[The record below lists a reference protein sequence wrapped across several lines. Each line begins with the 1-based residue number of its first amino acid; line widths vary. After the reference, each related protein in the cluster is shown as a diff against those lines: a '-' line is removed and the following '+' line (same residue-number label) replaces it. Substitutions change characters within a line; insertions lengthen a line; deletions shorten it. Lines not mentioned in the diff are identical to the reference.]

1 MIQFSAILLYFIFAL
16 IVGIF
21 SYRKQTSSS
30 EFLIGNRSL
39 GYWLTAL
46 AAHASD
52 MSNWLFMGYPAIIFL
67 GGMYNVWVAIGL
79 TLCMLLNWQWIA
91 PKIRVL
97 TEQTGTLTL
106 SGFFEHRLQD
116 HSGRIRLFSA
126 AICFLFY
133 TIYIA
138 AGLIGLGLLAE
149 SLFGMPYSLGILLGI
164 AIVVT
169 YVLIGGFVT
178 LAWLDLFQG
187 LFLLAVILI
196 VPIILLPKVGGFSG
210 IQSAMAL
217 KNLSF
222 SLIPSFKGLTLLQIL
237 SLALG
242 WGLGYFGQPHII
254 TKFMGIR
261 DVSKISKSK
270 WVGMT
275 WMILSLSAAT
285 FVGFVGLGFFT
296 QGIGNPEMI
305 FIEMVKESFHP
316 FLIGFILCAIIA
328 AIINVMS
335 SQMLVLSSIL
345 SEDFYKKFLHSKAS
359 DQKLLLISR
368 LGILGVAFL
377 ALGVAYLKPS
387 SIFALVEY
395 AWAGLG
401 AAFGPLLLYML
412 YSKRANKQ
420 GAWIGMLSG
429 GLVSA
434 CWPLVNPL
442 LPLSIHPLLP
452 AFFIG
457 LGFNWAVSQLTPA
470 RVPEVE
476 VSYTN
481 FHK

>member
-1 MIQFSAILLYFIFAL
+1 MIQLSAIILYFCLAL
-16 IVGIF
+16 AVGFF

-30 EFLIGNRSL
+30 EFLMGNRSL

-52 MSNWLFMGYPAIIFL
+52 MSNWLFMGYPATIFL
-67 GGMYNVWVAIGL
+67 GGLFNVWVAIGL
-79 TLCMLLNWQWIA
+79 TLCMLLNWQLIA
-91 PKIRVL
+91 PKMRSL
-97 TEQTGTLTL
+97 TEKVGALTL
-106 SGFFEHRLQD
+106 SSFFESHLKDQ
-116 HSGRIRLFSA
+116 SGRIRLFSA
-126 AICFLFY
+126 AVCLLFY

-149 SLFGMPYSLGILLGI
+149 SLFGISYTLGICIGI

-169 YVLIGGFVT
+169 YVLIGGYVT

-187 LFLLAVILI
+187 IFLLGVILI
-196 VPIILLPKVGGFSG
+196 VPLLILPKIGGIAG

-222 SLIPSFKGLTLLQIL
+222 SLIPSLKGLTLVHII

-254 TKFMGIR
+254 TKFMGIQ

-270 WVGMT
+270 WIGMS
-275 WMILSLSAAT
+275 WMVLSLSAAT
-285 FVGFVGLGFFT
+285 FVGFIGVGFFVH
-296 QGIGNPEMI
+296 GISNPEMI
-305 FIEMVKESFHP
+305 FIEIVKQSFHP

-345 SEDFYKKFLHSKAS
+345 SEDFYKRFSRSNVSEK
-359 DQKLLLISR
+359 KLILISR
-368 LGILGVAFL
+368 LGIIAIALL
-377 ALGVAYLKPS
+377 ALGVASTRPS

-401 AAFGPLLLYML
+401 AAFGPMLLYML
-412 YSKRANKQ
+412 YSKRANKY
-420 GAWIGMLSG
+420 GAWVGMLSG
-429 GLVSA
+429 GTVAAL
-434 CWPLVNPL
+434 WPLMNPH
-442 LPLSIHPLLP
+442 LPFAVSPLLP
-452 AFFIG
+452 AFLVSLG
-457 LGFNWAVSQLTPA
+457 LNWTVCRLTPA
-470 RVPEVE
+470 PELE
-476 VSYTN
+476 PA
-481 FHK
+481 

>member
-16 IVGIF
+16 VVGIF

-335 SQMLVLSSIL
+335 SQMLVL
-345 SEDFYKKFLHSKAS
+345 
-359 DQKLLLISR
+359 
-368 LGILGVAFL
+368 
-377 ALGVAYLKPS
+377 
-387 SIFALVEY
+387 
-395 AWAGLG
+395 
-401 AAFGPLLLYML
+401 
-412 YSKRANKQ
+412 
-420 GAWIGMLSG
+420 
-429 GLVSA
+429 
-434 CWPLVNPL
+434 
-442 LPLSIHPLLP
+442 
-452 AFFIG
+452 
-457 LGFNWAVSQLTPA
+457 
-470 RVPEVE
+470 
-476 VSYTN
+476 
-481 FHK
+481 

>member
-434 CWPLVNPL
+434 CWPLINPL

-457 LGFNWAVSQLTPA
+457 FGFNWAVSQLTPA